1 MENALIRLRDTLD
14 SLNPAER
21 TAAEYV
27 LQDPERATSLT
38 VHELAGNSYVS
49 SSAVIRMCRD
59 IGFEGYKDFRKSLIV
74 EIALQ
79 DKDKVLSDEEIQQ
92 NDSTS
97 DIIHK
102 ITRKNIQSLE
112 DTERM
117 MDAASI
123 NMCVSMMKKAH
134 RIIFFGLGASWL
146 AGRDAYE
153 KLLRINKPCM
163 INEDW
168 HLQLLSARNSTKQ
181 DLGIIISYSGQT
193 TEIIECMKAMKDNQT
208 PMIVITR
215 CVDSPIS
222 ELADYKLYTTANES
236 IFRSAAMSSRISQL
250 NIVDILYTAYAN
262 CDYENS
268 LKQLKKTHIVKP

>member
-262 CDYENS
+262 SDYENS